1 MKNTTVFEAGDNALS
16 YSSKVVSST
25 LGADSKI
32 VLMDKQEC
40 IFLKITDIYYV
51 EAQGA
56 YSCVHFNNER
66 KMLVSKNVKVF
77 AMKLP
82 EEHFCRIHKSYLV
95 NVNYISKYVK
105 SDGGYVLM
113 ENGTILPVSIRKK
126 DTFMQ
131 LVDKLSV

>member
-1 MKNTTVFEAGDNALS
+1 MKDIPLLQAGDKAFS
-16 YSSKVVSST
+16 YSSLIRND
-25 LGADSKI
+25 LGIDAKI

-40 IFLKITDIYYV
+40 IFLKIIDIYYI

-56 YSCVHFNNER
+56 YSCVHFSNG
-66 KMLVSKNVKVF
+66 KTMLVSKNVKLF

-105 SDGGYVLM
+105 SEGGYVLM
-113 ENGTILPVSIRKK
+113 ENGAVLPVSIRKR

-131 LVDKLSV
+131 LVEKLSV

>member
-1 MKNTTVFEAGDNALS
+1 MKDTPLLQAGDKALLYPS
-16 YSSKVVSST
+16 
-25 LGADSKI
+25 LMREELAIDAKI

-40 IFLKITDIYYV
+40 VFLKIIDIYYI

-56 YSCVHFNNER
+56 YSCVYFSNER
-66 KMLVSKNVKVF
+66 KMLVSKN
-77 AMKLP
+77 MKLFALRLP
-82 EEHFCRIHKSYLV
+82 EAHFYRIHKSYLV

-113 ENGTILPVSIRKK
+113 ENGAVLPVSIRKR